1 MEWKEGRPEKVD
13 EYIKGLN
20 DMKDSLYSTIS
31 DLKKKK
37 EELLIK
43 MEEEKAKNG

>member
-1 MEWKEGRPEKVD
+1 MEWKEGRPANAAEK
-13 EYIKGLN
+13 ERELN